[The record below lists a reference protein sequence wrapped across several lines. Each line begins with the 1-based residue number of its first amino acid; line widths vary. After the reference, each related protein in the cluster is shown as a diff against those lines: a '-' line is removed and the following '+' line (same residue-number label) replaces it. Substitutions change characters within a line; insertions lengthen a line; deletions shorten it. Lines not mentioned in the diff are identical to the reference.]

1 MKMLIPALI
10 ALSAAGAAQAQT
22 VVPVPA
28 FGSIELKSGGRVIL
42 RQGPQQRV
50 TLVKGD
56 LAYTRIEVRNHN
68 AARWLG
74 TDRGK
79 LRIETCVRSC
89 PKNYEMV
96 VVVTSPQFPAVAV
109 DSGGS
114 IVAEGPFARQ
124 STIAAA
130 VDSGGSIDIRAIKA
144 ANVAAAV
151 DSGGKIVTA
160 PLRTLSAA
168 VDDGGL
174 VLYEGDPI
182 VTSAV
187 DGGGAVRKV
196 ADPR

>member
-1 MKMLIPALI
+1 MKILLPAL
-10 ALSAAGAAQAQT
+10 AVLAAAGAAQAQT

-28 FGSIELKSGGRVIL
+28 FGSIELEGGGKVIL

-56 LAYTRIEVRNHN
+56 LAHTRIEVRNHN

-74 TDRGK
+74 RDRGK
-79 LRIETCVRSC
+79 LKIDACVRSC
-89 PKNYEMV
+89 PRHYDLV
-96 VVVTSPQFPAVAV
+96 VVVTSPRFPAVAV

-114 IVAEGPFARQ
+114 IQATGAFAPQ

-130 VDSGGSIDIRAIKA
+130 IDSGGSIDIRAIRA

-151 DSGGKIVTA
+151 DGGGRIVAA
-160 PLRTLSAA
+160 PVRTLSAA
-168 VDDGGL
+168 VDGGGL

-187 DGGGAVRKV
+187 EGGGAVRKV
-196 ADPR
+196 SDR